1 MAGCGGWVVDVV
13 GGWMVAGDEGG
24 GGMLVSMGEDAPE
37 DSQLVGE
44 GMGVVDLAGL
54 MSMLNCL
61 STIFRTA

>member
-1 MAGCGGWVVDVV
+1 M
-13 GGWMVAGDEGG
+13 
-24 GGMLVSMGEDAPE
+24 SMGEVAPE

-54 MSMLNCL
+54 MIMLNCW

>member
-1 MAGCGGWVVDVV
+1 
-13 GGWMVAGDEGG
+13 MVAGDEGG

-54 MSMLNCL
+54 MMMLNCL